1 MYSRD
6 TVFNKHYS
14 QASFATRHADANLFR
29 EFTPKNPSRT
39 VKCFFNFKAFTLLRA
54 SALASRTIGLRPCCI
69 TLRKE
74 IVVLRKRNNNVSF
87 RLSDDEKQLFDN
99 LQQITG
105 LPKNRLIIDLLLD
118 AQLAPKEYTSE
129 VKKLNQLTA
138 NLSEQV
144 KRIGVNVNQ
153 LARVA
158 NSTGNISD
166 IVTIETF
173 NKNLLS
179 LQRECDNLWRYT
191 NRSIQKML

>member
-1 MYSRD
+1 M
-6 TVFNKHYS
+6 
-14 QASFATRHADANLFR
+14 
-29 EFTPKNPSRT
+29 
-39 VKCFFNFKAFTLLRA
+39 
-54 SALASRTIGLRPCCI
+54 
-69 TLRKE
+69 
-74 IVVLRKRNNNVSF
+74 RKRNNNVSF
-87 RLSDDEKQLFDN
+87 RLSDGEKHLFDE
-99 LQQITG
+99 LQEKTG

-129 VKKLNQLTA
+129 LQKLNQQTA

-144 KRIGVNVNQ
+144 KRIGVNINQ

-179 LQRECDNLWRYT
+179 LQRECDNLWQYT
-191 NRSIQKML
+191 NQSIRKML

>member
-1 MYSRD
+1 M
-6 TVFNKHYS
+6 
-14 QASFATRHADANLFR
+14 
-29 EFTPKNPSRT
+29 
-39 VKCFFNFKAFTLLRA
+39 
-54 SALASRTIGLRPCCI
+54 
-69 TLRKE
+69 
-74 IVVLRKRNNNVSF
+74 RKRNNNVSF
-87 RLSDDEKQLFDN
+87 RLSDDEKQLFDK

-118 AQLAPKEYTSE
+118 AKLAPKEYTSE
-129 VKKLNQLTA
+129 LQKLNQQTA

-144 KRIGVNVNQ
+144 KRIGVNINQ

-179 LQRECDNLWRYT
+179 LQRECDNLWQYT
-191 NRSIQKML
+191 NQSIRKML

>member
-1 MYSRD
+1 M
-6 TVFNKHYS
+6 
-14 QASFATRHADANLFR
+14 
-29 EFTPKNPSRT
+29 
-39 VKCFFNFKAFTLLRA
+39 
-54 SALASRTIGLRPCCI
+54 
-69 TLRKE
+69 
-74 IVVLRKRNNNVSF
+74 RKRNNNVSF
-87 RLSDDEKQLFDN
+87 RLSDDEKQLFDK

-118 AQLAPKEYTSE
+118 AKLAPKEYTSE
-129 VKKLNQLTA
+129 LQKLNQQTA

-166 IVTIETF
+166 IVTIEKF

-179 LQRECDNLWRYT
+179 LQRECDNLWQYT
-191 NRSIQKML
+191 NQSIRKML